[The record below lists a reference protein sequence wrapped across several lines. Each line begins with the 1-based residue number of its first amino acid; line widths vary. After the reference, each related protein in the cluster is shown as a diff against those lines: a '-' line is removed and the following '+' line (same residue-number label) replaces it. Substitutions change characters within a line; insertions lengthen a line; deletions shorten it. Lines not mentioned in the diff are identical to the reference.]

1 MELDY
6 RETSAADHV
15 DFVHAG
21 DAASKDCR
29 HKFQH
34 LCWRGGGDVNVR
46 QDGVLRA
53 AVIWHALACLRKDE
67 KVQSC
72 FHFWLSIMLI
82 KYTNYS
88 MCKNIRPVLWWAWH
102 GPGTPWCFP
111 GPGTGPSHRSGCRK
125 CWQMNRTAE
134 SGFLQNI
141 KHTAELKVIQQ
152 SFVQ

>member
-53 AVIWHALACLRKDE
+53 AVI
-67 KVQSC
+67 
-72 FHFWLSIMLI
+72 
-82 KYTNYS
+82 
-88 MCKNIRPVLWWAWH
+88 
-102 GPGTPWCFP
+102 
-111 GPGTGPSHRSGCRK
+111 
-125 CWQMNRTAE
+125 
-134 SGFLQNI
+134 
-141 KHTAELKVIQQ
+141 
-152 SFVQ
+152 